1 MNCVICN
8 SKDNVS
14 FKDRYILEIEDDKD
28 VFEGAKIYS
37 CKECDVSFVFPM
49 PSDSKLDDFYKN
61 VYRTPYRPPYFLTEN
76 YEDLKL
82 QCLDD
87 RYFNYLVYLTSLV
100 DLNKVKKLYDF
111 GAGNGDLGYLLKKK
125 FPNLELYCTESDKY
139 CKKLLKERGYKNL
152 ENLDEIQEK
161 FDLIITLHSLEHL
174 TSSHIFSKF
183 CDFLNKDGSI
193 FFEVPNCTKKYFDL
207 RVSDTPHLIF
217 YTKKSFEKI
226 AQLYNLEFIN
236 FSYAFYPIEY
246 DRKFSLDSKKLYEKN
261 YKSKLSYIRF
271 KIILKKIIPKIIIN
285 FRRDLYNLKRINSED
300 RVNWFVNNTGNNS
313 YIRGILKKNK

>member
-1 MNCVICN
+1 MNCIICN
-8 SKDNVS
+8 SKDNVN
-14 FKDRYILEIEDDKD
+14 FRDKYILEIEEDSD

-37 CKECDVSFVFPM
+37 CKSCDISFVFPM
-49 PSDSKLDDFYKN
+49 PSDNKLDEFYKN
-61 VYRTPYRPPYFLTEN
+61 VYREPYRPPYFLTED

-82 QCLDD
+82 QCLED

-125 FPNLELYCTESDKY
+125 FPNLELYSTESDKY
-139 CKKLLKERGYKNL
+139 CKKLLQERGYKNF
-152 ENLDEIQEK
+152 ENLNEIKEK

-174 TSSHIFSKF
+174 TSTDIFSKF
-183 CDFLNKDGSI
+183 CNFLNKDGRI

-207 RVSDTPHLIF
+207 RISDTPHLIF
-217 YTKKSFEKI
+217 YTKTSFEKI
-226 AQLYNLEFIN
+226 AQLHNLEFIN

-246 DRKFSLDSKKLYEKN
+246 DRKFSLDSKNLYEKN
-261 YKSKLSYIRF
+261 YKSKLSFTRF
-271 KIILKKIIPKIIIN
+271 KRILKKIIPKFIIN
-285 FRRDLYNLKRINSED
+285 FRRDLYKLKRINSED
-300 RVNWFVNNTGNNS
+300 RVNWFANNTGNNS